1 MIFPSSVTSIL
12 TAAGTFGSPG
22 MVIISPESA
31 TTNPAPALTLTLRMV
46 SVKPSGAPSFCG
58 SSEKD
63 YCVLAMQTGILPQPS
78 SVSCLRVFIAAG
90 VKETS
95 FAP

>member
-1 MIFPSSVTSIL
+1 MRVGHPFPHLFYFAAFGKRRAGSPRLDQNSPVIFPSSVTSIL

-46 SVKPSGAPSFCG
+46 SVKPSGAPSFFG
-58 SSEKD
+58 SSEKE
-63 YCVLAMQTGILPQPS
+63 YCV
-78 SVSCLRVFIAAG
+78 
-90 VKETS
+90 
-95 FAP
+95 